1 LVELVELNPANT
13 FKAEEEKARTLADG
27 LLRETIEQERR
38 MEIEKLLEDK
48 LRILDNIALELAG
61 YNSKNPLESVN
72 SALLKSIAG
81 TLHRRRTSSGGFL
94 KKGPVQLH
102 TVLANNA
109 AQSLKR
115 SSVAMKRLY
124 GLC

>member
-1 LVELVELNPANT
+1 VLNPANT

-38 MEIEKLLEDK
+38 MEIEKLLEDQ

-81 TLHRRRTSSGGFL
+81 ILHRRRTSSSGFL
-94 KKGPVQLH
+94 KKRPVQLH
-102 TVLANNA
+102 IVLANNA

-115 SSVAMKRLY
+115 SSVAMKRL
-124 GLC
+124 